1 MSKNQALQIPQ
12 HEKKERIP
20 VWLYPST
27 LEVIDG
33 AMQTANCRSRS
44 EFLGNAAKFYAGYVS
59 AEDAVDFLP
68 AALVTAFRATIQNS
82 ESRTARL
89 LFKLAVEIDMMMNV
103 LAVGMEV
110 PPDDLEKLRWQCVKN
125 VKATNGSISYKA
137 AQERQ
142 SGGRD
147 RE

>member
-1 MSKNQALQIPQ
+1 MSKNQASQIPQ
-12 HEKKERIP
+12 YEKKERIP

-44 EFLGNAAKFYAGYVS
+44 EFLENAAKFYAGYVS

-82 ESRTARL
+82 ENRTARL

-110 PPDDLEKLRWQCVKN
+110 PPEDLEKLRAQCVRD
-125 VKATNGSISYKA
+125 VKETNGSISYKE
-137 AQERQ
+137 AQKRQ
-142 SGGRD
+142 SGLA
-147 RE
+147 